1 MRPGH
6 PQWPDFYSR
15 LTEAFTG
22 DTGKGEFTPNIR
34 RIHQI
39 RYRNYGALFVQT
51 VGNATVNSYRTS
63 DATNVTQ
70 VLRSAGAIIVL
81 PQPTGV

>member
-34 RIHQI
+34 RILEEMGFTKFDI
-39 RYRNYGALFVQT
+39 EITVLYLFKRWAMQ
-51 VGNATVNSYRTS
+51 
-63 DATNVTQ
+63 
-70 VLRSAGAIIVL
+70 L
-81 PQPTGV
+81 